1 MQIAKWREME
11 RASEKDKKRD
21 EHAFIKLKKIVAKT
35 NQNGKEKKSNLKWKL
50 CAQKRWKLLK
60 TQCRERRVQ
69 FVALVEASVR
79 VCLVHVVV
87 IWLFFRLWFA
97 RIYTGQIEYNFVFF
111 LFSLLS
117 SAAAVTALRNPI
129 DKLHVC
135 NICNQVSALNV
146 LERKMYA
153 KYKRFVCRFLLASFD
168 FHFVLSTTNE
178 TTKKYIYFS
187 LSKTS

>member
-1 MQIAKWREME
+1 MTLHSAVKFMQIAKWREME

-111 LFSLLS
+111 FVFAAFICCCCYS
-117 SAAAVTALRNPI
+117 S
-129 DKLHVC
+129 
-135 NICNQVSALNV
+135 
-146 LERKMYA
+146 
-153 KYKRFVCRFLLASFD
+153 
-168 FHFVLSTTNE
+168 
-178 TTKKYIYFS
+178 TKS
-187 LSKTS
+187 NR